1 MKKFISLLMAVLMI
15 MSVATVAFAAPGSY
29 KEEAANS
36 YVFLKCEK
44 CSSCTGKFGCE
55 CCEAC
60 PGYMGEDGVP
70 DNLGEYLDCRFGFY
84 YDIDVYKYNPDGS
97 IKTKADGT
105 YDLEHEGTFKM
116 RYYWKTPCCGECT
129 GKKGCQ
135 CNNTDFKDSC
145 GCVCC
150 TYTPDHTEEQIQE
163 GLETGRQGFASGI
176 QTALIAIRDVMYD
189 LFNKLFEFL
198 RIDVILGKDRVPTTS
213 K

>member
-1 MKKFISLLMAVLMI
+1 MKKFISLLMVVLMI

-97 IKTKADGT
+97 IKTKSDGT

-129 GKKGCQ
+129 GKKAVSATTQ
-135 CNNTDFKDSC
+135 TLKIPAAAFAA
-145 GCVCC
+145 
-150 TYTPDHTEEQIQE
+150 HTHP
-163 GLETGRQGFASGI
+163 TTRRNRF
-176 QTALIAIRDVMYD
+176 RKV
-189 LFNKLFEFL
+189 L
-198 RIDVILGKDRVPTTS
+198 RPADRVS
-213 K
+213 QAVFRQLS